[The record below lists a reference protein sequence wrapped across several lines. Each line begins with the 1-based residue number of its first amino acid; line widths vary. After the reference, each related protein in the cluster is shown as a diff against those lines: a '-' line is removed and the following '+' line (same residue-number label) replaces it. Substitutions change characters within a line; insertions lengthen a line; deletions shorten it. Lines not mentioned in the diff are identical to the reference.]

1 MKTYK
6 ENIQNLKDKIFEF
19 YKSTGENEQLNNL
32 ITDSNLDNETI
43 HALLRFHSTYTSEL
57 NSIKQF
63 NHRSFNLILD
73 EFYKIEIERLL
84 SVNELEKDIIELKN
98 NGLAKWAKW
107 LGSIMVI
114 VFLII
119 LIFALHSINPD
130 ATKFAVDSVPKI
142 SNPIKNDT
150 NPASKGEQK

>member
-84 SVNELEKDIIELKN
+84 SVNELEKDIIELKH
-98 NGLAKWAKW
+98 NGLAKWIKW
-107 LGSIMVI
+107 LGSIFVI

-119 LIFALHSINPD
+119 LMFSLYNLNPD

>member
-43 HALLRFHSTYTSEL
+43 QTLLRFHSTYTSEL

-84 SVNELEKDIIELKN
+84 SVNELEKDIIELKH
-98 NGLAKWAKW
+98 NGLNKLIKW
-107 LGSIMVI
+107 LISIFVGVFIIVI
-114 VFLII
+114 
-119 LIFALHSINPD
+119 IFSLFNINPD
-130 ATKFAVDSVPKI
+130 ATKFAVDATPKI
-142 SNPIKNDT
+142 LNSVKNDT
-150 NPASKGEQK
+150 NPTSKGEQK

>member
-98 NGLAKWAKW
+98 NGLAKWIKW
-107 LGSIMVI
+107 LGSIIVI
-114 VFLII
+114 VILII
-119 LIFALHSINPD
+119 LIFALHTINPD

-142 SNPIKNDT
+142 SNTIKNDT